1 MKPIDYVRRYL
12 DKYPDATNQGAARA
26 LVKKHPGMWP
36 NVEAATTCVRRARG
50 RQGILSRSATKAHRE
65 PSTHTSNAWAAPETH
80 AKGKPVVD
88 VSGTAHWLLLS
99 DIHAPY
105 HNKEALEL
113 AVNHGISEGC
123 DSLYLNGDTMDFHR
137 LSRFEQDEEAR
148 STEQEITCG
157 RELVETLGKRFGRKV
172 YKIGNHDNRWRIYLN
187 ARCPEFSRMPGMALS
202 GNLGLADHGYQVL
215 ASPQVGMLGKL
226 PVFHGHELPKGL
238 TNSVNPARGLFLR
251 LRETAICGHFH
262 QPSTH
267 NEDTGLEKNT
277 VVCWSTGCLCDL
289 WPEYAVVNKW
299 SHGWATVKVDAAGH
313 FQVRNW
319 RITKGEVTQI

>member
-1 MKPIDYVRRYL
+1 MKPIDYARRYL
-12 DKYPDATNQGAARA
+12 DANPTASNLAAARVLFA
-26 LVKKHPGMWP
+26 KHVGMWP
-36 NVEAATTCVRRARG
+36 NLQATETCVRRARG
-50 RQGILSRSATKAHRE
+50 TQGNKSRKQVKNPRQKSEHGNGS
-65 PSTHTSNAWAAPETH
+65 WAAPDSH

-88 VSGTAHWLLLS
+88 VGGSHHWLLLS
-99 DIHAPY
+99 DIHLPY
-105 HNKEALEL
+105 HNKESLEL
-113 AVNHGISEGC
+113 AVNHGLAEGC

-137 LSRFEQDEEAR
+137 LSRFDQDEEAR
-148 STEQEITCG
+148 STEQELACG
-157 RELVETLGKRFGRKV
+157 RELLQSLAAKFGRKV
-172 YKIGNHDNRWRIYLN
+172 FKIGNHDNRWRIYLN
-187 ARCPEFSRMPGMALS
+187 ARCPEFSRLPGMALS
-202 GNLGLADHGYQVL
+202 GQLGLLDLGYEIL
-215 ASPQVGMLGKL
+215 GSPQVGMLGKL

-299 SHGWATVKVDAAGH
+299 SHGWATVKVDADGH